1 MVHEPRWELHS
12 NLGIYETYI
21 LKMIRILLQSQEGHL
36 RTNPRRRRNFGKLCQ
51 TLSIQPSE
59 IKTKTVR
66 EGYLEMFFTQRHK
79 K

>member
-1 MVHEPRWELHS
+1 MFHEPRWELHS
-12 NLGIYETYI
+12 HLGRYETYI
-21 LKMIRILLQSQEGHL
+21 LKMIPILLQSQGGHL
-36 RTNPRRRRNFGKLCQ
+36 RNNLGRRRNFGKICR

-66 EGYLEMFFTQRHK
+66 EGYLEKYFTLRHK

>member
-12 NLGIYETYI
+12 NLGRYETYI
-21 LKMIRILLQSQEGHL
+21 LKTIPRLLQSQGGHL
-36 RTNPRRRRNFGKLCQ
+36 RNNPRRRRNFGKLCR

-59 IKTKTVR
+59 SKTKIVR
-66 EGYLEMFFTQRHK
+66 EGYLEIFFTQRHK